1 VANDAKNTPAGG
13 GILPASSY
21 DLVVGAL
28 TGNLLGRNRRNGSN
42 GRRAH
47 RETWRFIAYLD
58 RIPPHILE
66 DDAFTTRPAPEPE
79 VECEIEAEDF
89 AAAVAEAIRS
99 LEDEFTHVRGIERL
113 SL

>member
-1 VANDAKNTPAGG
+1 M
-13 GILPASSY
+13 
-21 DLVVGAL
+21 GAF
-28 TGNLLGRNRRNGSN
+28 TGNLLGRKRRSN
-42 GRRAH
+42 GNGRHAH

-66 DDAFTTRPAPEPE
+66 DDAFTTRAAQEPE

-99 LEDEFTHVRGIERL
+99 LEDDFTHVRGIERL